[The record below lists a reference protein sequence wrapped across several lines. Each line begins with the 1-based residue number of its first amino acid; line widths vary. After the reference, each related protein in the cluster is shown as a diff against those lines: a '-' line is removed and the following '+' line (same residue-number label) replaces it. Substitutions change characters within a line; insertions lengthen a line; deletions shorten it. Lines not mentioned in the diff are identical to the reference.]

1 VDFLFWAGPLCE
13 AGCGLLDGIYVL
25 DVGGDSWLYI

>member
-13 AGCGLLDGIYVL
+13 AGCGLLDGIYASDGVEEE
-25 DVGGDSWLYI
+25 D